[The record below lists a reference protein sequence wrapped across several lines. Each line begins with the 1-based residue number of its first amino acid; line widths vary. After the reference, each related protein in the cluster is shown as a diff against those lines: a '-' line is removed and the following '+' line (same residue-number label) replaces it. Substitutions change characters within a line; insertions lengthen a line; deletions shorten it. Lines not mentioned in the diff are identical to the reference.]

1 MTISPT
7 EVATSQAVG
16 PNDQPALSQ
25 VASQKVQPSSRVILF
40 YDGQCG
46 LCQKSVQF
54 VLRRQPQGSILFA
67 PLQGTTA
74 AEMLP
79 LADREQLDSMV
90 VAKNGQLFRH
100 STAALAIAQELGGFW
115 KMLGHLGSI
124 IPRPLRDLIYRA
136 ISRNRYRM
144 FGQADACRLP
154 QPGERERFL
163 D

>member
-7 EVATSQAVG
+7 EVATSKAVG
-16 PNDQPALSQ
+16 PHVQPALSE
-25 VASQKVQPSSRVILF
+25 VASQLMHPASRVILF

-54 VLRRQPQGSILFA
+54 VLKRQPQGSIFFA

-79 LADREQLDSMV
+79 AVDREQLDSMV

-100 STAALAIAQELGGFW
+100 STAALVIAKELGGFW
-115 KMLGHLGSI
+115 NMLGHLGSL
-124 IPRPLRDLIYRA
+124 IPRPLRDLVYRA
-136 ISRNRYRM
+136 VARNRYRM
-144 FGQADACRLP
+144 FGKVDACRLP
-154 QPGERERFL
+154 QPGERARFL